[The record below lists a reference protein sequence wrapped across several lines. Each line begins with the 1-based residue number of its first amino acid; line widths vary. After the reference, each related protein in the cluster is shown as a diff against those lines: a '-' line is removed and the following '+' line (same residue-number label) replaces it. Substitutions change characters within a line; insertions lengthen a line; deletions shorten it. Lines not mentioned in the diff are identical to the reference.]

1 MDEPIYVH
9 GLRAEN
15 FLRLELVELAF
26 KGAGLE
32 IVSGRNAQGK
42 SALLR
47 AIWAGLAGREA
58 LPEEPVR
65 HGAEKAEVCVDLGD
79 RIVRLRVRPDRSS
92 TLTVE
97 SKEGAVFK
105 PPQKI
110 LDEIVGALA
119 FDPTA
124 FADEDPKTQAAT
136 LRRMVGLDTADLDEK
151 RAEAYA
157 TRTRLNREVK
167 SLEVQVAA
175 IWAPPE
181 PARPV
186 PAPPIDEVD
195 ITAIAKEWSAALDYK
210 SKIDAAHA
218 ERRSLGDSIHRTEHE
233 IAAMEERLL
242 QAKDLLL
249 ILGGKAIAM
258 DAELAEVSAPD
269 LNDLE
274 RRMDEA
280 KTQNATARHAREL
293 FAMAEREAT
302 VATIQRE
309 NALCLRKG
317 RQEALFAKEAEADAL
332 TRQIAEIDAERQR
345 RLAAASFPL
354 PGLTVDGD
362 AVVYQGHPL
371 SQASS
376 AEQLQVSLAIA
387 AALNPRLRLLLVRA
401 GNDLDN
407 DRLRQVA
414 EWAHA
419 KGYQVI
425 IERVASDTPVGIV
438 IEAGKVSADLRI

>member
-1 MDEPIYVH
+1 MDEPIYIH

-47 AIWAGLAGREA
+47 AIWAALAGREA
-58 LPEEPVR
+58 LPDEPVR
-65 HGAEKAEVCVDLGD
+65 HGAEKAEVRVDLGD

-105 PPQKI
+105 SPQKI
-110 LDEIVGALA
+110 LDEIVGSLA

-124 FADEDPKTQAAT
+124 FADEEPKVQAAT
-136 LRRMVGLDTADLDEK
+136 LRRMVGLDTADLDA
-151 RAEAYA
+151 RRDEAYA
-157 TRTRLNREVK
+157 TRTRINREVK
-167 SLEVQVAA
+167 SLEVQVASVQV
-175 IWAPPE
+175 PPE
-181 PARPV
+181 QVPPV
-186 PAPPIDEVD
+186 PVPPIDEVD
-195 ITAIAKEWSAALDYK
+195 IAAIAKEWSSALDYRRQ
-210 SKIDAAHA
+210 IDETIAKRRALA
-218 ERRSLGDSIHRTEHE
+218 DSIKKATEEIADTERRLCKMQDELS
-233 IAAMEERLL
+233 AMVTV
-242 QAKDLLL
+242 ASTIDNDL
-249 ILGGKAIAM
+249 A
-258 DAELAEVSAPD
+258 DVSAPD

-274 RRMDEA
+274 RRMDAA
-280 KTQNATARHAREL
+280 KTQNAAARHAREL
-293 FAMAEREAT
+293 AVMAERSAA
-302 VATIQRE
+302 VAKIQRE
-309 NALCLRKG
+309 NALCLRDG
-317 RQEALFAKEAEADAL
+317 RQTALAAKEAEADAL
-332 TRQIAEIDAERQR
+332 TRQIDEIDAERQR

-362 AVVYQGHPL
+362 MVVYQGHPL

-401 GNDLDN
+401 GNDLDS

-414 EWAHA
+414 LWASE

-425 IERVASDTPVGIV
+425 LERVAGDTPVGIV
-438 IEAGKVSADLRI
+438 IESGRVLADHR